1 MIVRNET
8 HNYHNKLAFVFPLS
22 AYQLALSV
30 LLTLTLILCFFSL
43 LIGPADLTVSQL
55 IQGLLNSKDV
65 NQAIWLVIYEV
76 RLPRTLLALL
86 IGAALG
92 ASGAALQGYL
102 RNPLAEPGLIG
113 VSSGASLGAVLAFYS
128 GLSVLYALAIPLSG
142 IAGAFVAVLAVYF
155 LAGKHN
161 SPLTLILSGVAVSA
175 FAGALTSLALSM
187 SSNPFAI
194 MEIVFWLM
202 GSLADRSLTHLYL
215 AAPFILIGCVLI
227 WSLGRDLDGMSLGED
242 VAHSL
247 GVDLKRLQTRLVCGI
262 ALSVGAATSVA
273 GAIGFV
279 GLVAPHV
286 LRPFSGGHPS
296 KLITLSV
303 FGGAVFMLAAD
314 CAVRTLT
321 PGHELKLGVLTSLIG
336 APFFL
341 ILVLKMR
348 RELAS

>member
-1 MIVRNET
+1 MLPDGFAI
-8 HNYHNKLAFVFPLS
+8 AFTALCLTKIIGVFF
-22 AYQLALSV
+22 
-30 LLTLTLILCFFSL
+30 TSL
-43 LIGPADLTVSQL
+43 LLGPADLTASQL
-55 IQGLLNSKDV
+55 IKGLLGREDV
-65 NQAIWLVIYEV
+65 NRAIWLVIYEV
-76 RLPRTLLALL
+76 RLPRTLLVLF
-86 IGAALG
+86 IGASLG

-102 RNPLAEPGLIG
+102 RNPLAETGLIG

-128 GLSVLYALAIPLSG
+128 GLSATYALAIPLSG
-142 IAGAFVAVLAVYF
+142 IAGAFSAVLAVYF

-161 SPLTLILSGVAVSA
+161 SPLTLILSGVVVSA

-187 SSNPFAI
+187 YSNPFAI
-194 MEIVFWLM
+194 MEIVFWMM
-202 GSLADRSLTHLYL
+202 GSLADRSLIHLYL
-215 AAPFILIGCVLI
+215 AAPFILIGRALI
-227 WSLGRDLDGMSLGED
+227 WSLGRDLDGMSLGEE

-247 GVDLKRLQTRLVCGI
+247 GVDLKRVQTRLVCGI

-279 GLVAPHV
+279 GLVAPHI

-296 KLITLSV
+296 KLITLSI
-303 FGGAVFMLAAD
+303 FGGAVFMLSAD
-314 CAVRTLT
+314 CAVRIFT

-348 RELAS
+348 RELAA